1 MNTIQ
6 PEPEAKVVRFD
17 DATTPSVTKHSRPLR
32 KKSKIPTFNSPH
44 AYVIVLPFDDML
56 ARAKK
61 EDPDVQKVIDQRG
74 VWQEVPAV
82 HTLVAGL
89 CDQIDEIWP
98 NVFIVLVDHKS
109 FPTSQYCLGFADN
122 THHSNRRMPT
132 AEEIQEIRDL
142 LDLNGPQF
150 KLGWYR
156 DLYPDNHS

>member
-1 MNTIQ
+1 MNTNK

-32 KKSKIPTFNSPH
+32 KKSKIPTFNSPR
-44 AYVIVLPFDDML
+44 FDDML

-61 EDPDVQKVIDQRG
+61 EDPDIQKYVDQG
-74 VWQEVPAV
+74 GAQQEVNAV
-82 HTLVAGL
+82 RMLVAGL
-89 CDQIDEIWP
+89 CDQIHELWP
-98 NVFIVLVDHKS
+98 NAFMVLVDDRS
-109 FPTSQYCLGFADN
+109 FPTTQQYLGFADN

-142 LDLNGPQF
+142 LDLNGPEF

-156 DLYPDNHS
+156 DIYPDNHI

>member
-61 EDPDVQKVIDQRG
+61 EDPDVQKAIDERG
-74 VWQEVPAV
+74 VWKEVPAV